1 MAVKA
6 TAPPQ
11 SKSELAKKLGVS
23 RSSLYY
29 KPRLPAKD
37 LKLKAAIEQVL
48 DRHKAYGHKRV
59 ADALGINRKRARRV
73 MKIFGLAPK
82 RRRKQLFKPKD
93 CGQAPMAIPNLVS
106 GTIIEAPH
114 QVWASDF
121 TYLPYNGRFVYLA
134 TLEDLYT
141 RLIVGWA
148 MATRHN
154 DDLTSQALLQAVD
167 QHAVPGLAHS
177 DQGSEYRSQKYL
189 NLLKSLQIQ
198 PSMSDKAS
206 PWQNGHQESFYSEFK
221 LELGHPTC
229 YPSIGELAE
238 AVAQQIHYY
247 NHERIHTALRCPPAV
262 YAQRF
267 QKSLNSRLIEKG
279 QPV

>member
-1 MAVKA
+1 MAVKE

-73 MKIFGLAPK
+73 MKLFGLAPQR
-82 RRRKQLFKPKD
+82 RRRKRPFKPQD
-93 CGQAPMAIPNLVS
+93 RGQAPMAIPNLVS

-121 TYLPYNGRFVYLA
+121 TYLPWNGRFVYRA
-134 TLEDLYT
+134 TLEDLFT

-148 MATRHN
+148 MATRSKISN
-154 DDLTSQALLQAVD
+154 RKKFGFV
-167 QHAVPGLAHS
+167 
-177 DQGSEYRSQKYL
+177 K
-189 NLLKSLQIQ
+189 
-198 PSMSDKAS
+198 
-206 PWQNGHQESFYSEFK
+206 
-221 LELGHPTC
+221 
-229 YPSIGELAE
+229 
-238 AVAQQIHYY
+238 IHY
-247 NHERIHTALRCPPAV
+247 
-262 YAQRF
+262 
-267 QKSLNSRLIEKG
+267 
-279 QPV
+279 